1 MVRTPAHR
9 DALEKAVLSQFT
21 SASPC
26 DRKENRP
33 PGAAALAERAKL
45 MGQAGN
51 EPTVDLEAMAE
62 VVRLAGATEASA

>member
-21 SASPC
+21 TARPC

-33 PGAAALAERAKL
+33 PSAAALAERVKL
-45 MGQAGN
+45 MGHAGK
-51 EPTVDLEAMAE
+51 EPSVDLEAMAE
-62 VVRLAGATEASA
+62 IVRLAGATEASA

>member
-21 SASPC
+21 TAGPC

-33 PGAAALAERAKL
+33 PGPAALAERAKL
-45 MGQAGN
+45 MGQTGK
-51 EPTVDLEAMAE
+51 EPSVDLEAMAE
-62 VVRLAGATEASA
+62 IVRLAGSKEVSA

>member
-9 DALEKAVLSQFT
+9 DALEKAVLCQFT
-21 SASPC
+21 SARPC

-45 MGQAGN
+45 MGQAGT
-51 EPTVDLEAMAE
+51 EPSVDLEAMAE
-62 VVRLAGATEASA
+62 IVRLAGAKEASA